1 MSYYFHKMSYLS
13 KHSVSKF
20 EVTNSGI
27 NCRDS
32 LLEIVLQS
40 VCLIYE
46 ALFNTFGLIRSE
58 QKCASMCCRFKQRE
72 MQFTYAV

>member
-1 MSYYFHKMSYLS
+1 MG

-27 NCRDS
+27 HCRDS

-40 VCLIYE
+40 VCLMYE
-46 ALFNTFGLIRSE
+46 ALINKFGLIRSE

-72 MQFTYAV
+72 MQFSFAV